1 MKWMN
6 TSLIFLSLCLVTL
19 SAHSQV
25 ITLRTTDYGFMT
37 SFPALQS
44 IFDDYLKNQQDLI
57 NEEQPIKDPQR
68 LVKGVADSVSV
79 SSRGMGTDYVTQMKE
94 YMIGVSI
101 GAAADLDRGAAIEG
115 VESGL
120 GGAAGLVVGKK
131 LNDRWNIYANV
142 GGLSHAQTFQG
153 ILNTKLEADITTFNT
168 GIHLRYDLIPGSGD
182 RWFGWGGVKTHFGY
196 EYNYNELSFVNDLN
210 EDINVD
216 LGGQATLQGRLKG
229 NPQYNITTKTHSV
242 PLEFSTDLKFWKYF
256 SLFGGL
262 GADLNFGKAE
272 GHGDVKAKVTSPL
285 QCVSGLCTNLN
296 LPKIEAVG
304 NLDESENVEL
314 LTTRGFGGL
323 QLNFGQFSAY
333 GMVNKTFGGKILGV
347 TLGSKIVF

>member
-1 MKWMN
+1 MKLMN
-6 TSLIFLSLCLVTL
+6 SCLIFLSLFLVMQ

-25 ITLRTTDYGFMT
+25 VTLRTTDYGFMT

-44 IFDDYLKNQQDLI
+44 IFDDFVKSEQDKI
-57 NEEQPIKDPQR
+57 NNDQPIKDPQR
-68 LVKGVADSVSV
+68 LVKGIADSVSV
-79 SSRGMGTDYVTQMKE
+79 SSRGIGTDYVTQMKE
-94 YMIGVSI
+94 YVVGVSI
-101 GAAADLDRGAAIEG
+101 GAAADFDRGAAIEN

-131 LNDRWNIYANV
+131 LNDRLNIYVNV
-142 GGLSHAQTFQG
+142 GGLSHSETFQG
-153 ILNTKLEADITTFNT
+153 IAGSDLEANISSFNT
-168 GIHLRYDLIPGSGD
+168 GIHLRYDLVPGSGD

-196 EYNYNELSFVNDLN
+196 EYNYNELTLVNDLN
-210 EDINVD
+210 EDVNVD

-229 NPQYNITTKTHSV
+229 HPRYVITSKTHSV
-242 PLEFSTDLKFWKYF
+242 PLEFSTDVKFLKYF

-262 GADLNFGKAE
+262 GGDLNFGKATGE
-272 GHGDVKAKVTSPL
+272 GDVKAKITSPL
-285 QCVSGLCTNLN
+285 QCVSGVCTNLN
-296 LPKIEAVG
+296 LPEIEAQG
-304 NLDESENVEL
+304 NLDEEENVEL

-333 GMVNKTFGGKILGV
+333 GMLNKTFGTKILGV